1 MMYVKN
7 STESGPTA
15 NVTGGGASHPHI
27 KNPLIQN
34 ITNYESKR

>member
-7 STESGPTA
+7 SLESGLTA

-27 KNPLIQN
+27 KNPLIQ
-34 ITNYESKR
+34 THYDYEQD